1 MSTSSKSLKTADNKG
16 CVIIF
21 IKAPEKG
28 TVKTRL
34 AASLGD
40 VPVLA
45 LYKAF
50 VSDLMKMLKKGRYPL
65 QISFY
70 PPDAGAKIEKWL
82 GRSYHLTSQRGDDLG
97 ERMMN
102 SFREAFFQGFQSAVL
117 IGSDTPDLPCS
128 IIDEA
133 FLSLKDH
140 DAVIGPSIDG
150 GYYLIG
156 FRRETFL
163 PATFEGIPWSTAE
176 VFWKTTEILCDKQYR
191 VHILPELRDIDTLH
205 DLRIFFD
212 EHKGKDFTESA
223 TMKYLLENKGES
235 L

>member
-1 MSTSSKSLKTADNKG
+1 MSTSSKSLKTADNNG
-16 CVIIF
+16 CVIFF

-40 VPVLA
+40 VPVLG

-70 PPDAGAKIEKWL
+70 PPDAGTKIEQWL
-82 GRSYHLTSQRGDDLG
+82 GRSYHLTSQRGNDLG
-97 ERMMN
+97 ERIVN
-102 SFREAFFQGFQSAVL
+102 AFHETFQQGFQSAVL

-133 FLSLKDH
+133 FLLLRGH
-140 DAVIGPSIDG
+140 DVVIGPSVDG

-156 FRRETFL
+156 FQKETFL
-163 PATFEGIPWSTAE
+163 PSALEGIPWSTAQ
-176 VFWKTTEILCDKQYR
+176 VFQKTTEVLSEKQYQIQ
-191 VHILPELRDIDTLH
+191 ILPTLRDIDTIH

-212 EHKGKDFTESA
+212 EHQGKDFAESA
-223 TMKYLLENKGES
+223 TMKYLLKKKGE
-235 L
+235 LL